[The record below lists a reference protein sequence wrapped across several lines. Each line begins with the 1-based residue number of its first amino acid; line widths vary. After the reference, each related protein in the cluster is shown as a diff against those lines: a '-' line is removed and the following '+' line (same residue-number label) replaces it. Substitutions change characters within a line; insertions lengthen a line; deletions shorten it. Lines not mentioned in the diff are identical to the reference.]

1 VAKVTKGK
9 RARDPRVEAMRL
21 LGKWTTLAQGHVLF
35 GGAGCSCG
43 IAAPSVSVQDL
54 EDQILEYLR
63 GKYAAAEKPSGVP
76 ALLRAVA
83 AQPAGGEAESLAL
96 LGDLERTLE
105 SFDELHR
112 VR

>member
-1 VAKVTKGK
+1 
-9 RARDPRVEAMRL
+9 MRL

-43 IAAPSVSVQDL
+43 VAAPGVSVQDL

-63 GKYAAAEKPSGVP
+63 GKYPAAAKPANVA
-76 ALLRAVA
+76 ALLRAIA
-83 AQPAGGEAESLAL
+83 AQPAGAETESLAL

-105 SFDELHR
+105 SFEELHR
-112 VR
+112 RR

>member
-1 VAKVTKGK
+1 MKRK

-21 LGKWTTLAQGHVLF
+21 LGKWTTLGQGHVVF

-43 IAAPSVSVQDL
+43 VAAPGVSVQDL
-54 EDQILEYLR
+54 EEQILEYLR
-63 GKYAAAEKPSGVP
+63 GKYPAAAGPANVA
-76 ALLRAVA
+76 ALLRAIA
-83 AQPAGGEAESLAL
+83 AQPAGVEAESLAL